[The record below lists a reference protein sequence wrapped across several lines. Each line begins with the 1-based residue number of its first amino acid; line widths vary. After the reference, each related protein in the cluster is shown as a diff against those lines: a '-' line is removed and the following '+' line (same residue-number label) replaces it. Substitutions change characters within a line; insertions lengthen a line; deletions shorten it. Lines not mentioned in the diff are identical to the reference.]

1 MNIQHVVTETLRHCR
16 SAKGLAIILL
26 PTAFTALIPITEL
39 SAAMTLL
46 YYPVAFALSVF
57 LGGAALAHGN
67 AIAQARSASLSSAF
81 KRGGDRFLPL
91 LGTVLLTYL
100 LVFSGL
106 LLLIAP
112 GIYLGVR
119 LAFAFCA
126 ATIDDDSPIEAL
138 SHSWTLTSRRF
149 WPVLGA
155 FGVLVLLVVAM
166 GMGMAIGIVTAITVI
181 VAPPLSGI
189 VIALANACAGLIA
202 SVFVVLYTVV
212 LYQQLSKRPAEQQ
225 KISVA

>member
-119 LAFAFCA
+119 LAFASCA

-166 GMGMAIGIVTAITVI
+166 GMAIGIVTAIAVI

>member
-91 LGTVLLTYL
+91 LGTILLAYL

-119 LAFAFCA
+119 LAFASCA

-166 GMGMAIGIVTAITVI
+166 GMAIGIVTAIAVI